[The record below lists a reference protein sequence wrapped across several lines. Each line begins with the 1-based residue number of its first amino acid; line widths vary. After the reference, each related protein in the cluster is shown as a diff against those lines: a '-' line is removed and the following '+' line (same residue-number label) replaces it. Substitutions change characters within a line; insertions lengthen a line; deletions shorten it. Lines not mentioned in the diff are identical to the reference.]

1 MKSEKRKLKDLRCW
15 DKNPRAIKEVDFER
29 LKRLIKKLGLFK
41 PFLITEDG
49 TILGGNMR
57 YRACLDLGLDE
68 VPVSVVKA
76 ETEQKR
82 TEFALADNDRAGYYE
97 EDKLAELVLSLPEL
111 ELEDFK
117 VDLGYQSKLI
127 DAVNL
132 FAPSQNDI
140 EHLSE
145 EDLEKYLEEN
155 QDKEMIKIITT
166 VDNARLIM
174 GLIEKNRNGEAD
186 DGSVLLNMMK

>member
-140 EHLSE
+140 ENLSE